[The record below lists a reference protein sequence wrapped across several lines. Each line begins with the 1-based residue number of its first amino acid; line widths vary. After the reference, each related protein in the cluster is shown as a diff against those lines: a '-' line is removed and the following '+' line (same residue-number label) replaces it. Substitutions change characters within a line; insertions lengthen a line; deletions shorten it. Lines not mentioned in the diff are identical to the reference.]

1 MKKKPIIIIGIESS
15 CDDTGVSIIQNRNV
29 LSNVIFNQEIHK
41 KYGGVVPE
49 LASRLHDINMTKAVQ
64 QAIFLAKINR
74 NQIDAVSFTLGP
86 GLIGPLL
93 VGASFAKSFSMGLDI
108 PLLTV
113 NHIQAHILSHF
124 IQDANLNNCY
134 PKFPFLGLVISGG
147 HTQIIKVNDFF
158 QMEILGSTLD
168 DSVGEALD
176 KIARM
181 LGFYYPGGP
190 MIEYFSK
197 NGNEKKFMFSKPIVS
212 GLDFSFSG
220 FKNNVLQYINK
231 KLKKNT
237 LFIKQNLSDIC
248 ASIQKIIAEILLEK
262 VQKAIIKTGIS
273 RIVLAGGVS
282 ANYEIRKIFMYFSKN
297 QKNKKLEVFILKKKY
312 TTDNGAMIAITGL
325 LKYER
330 NLFDSIHITPYS
342 KFKNFKNYTVNK

>member
-1 MKKKPIIIIGIESS
+1 MKKETIIIIGIESS
-15 CDDTGVSIIQNRNV
+15 CDDTGVSIIRNRNV
-29 LSNVIFNQEIHK
+29 LSNIIIHQEIHK

-49 LASRLHDINMTKAVQ
+49 LASRLHDINLAKAVQ
-64 QAIFLAKINR
+64 QAIFSAKINQD
-74 NQIDAVSFTLGP
+74 QIDAVSFTLGP

-93 VGASFAKSFSMGLDI
+93 VGASFAKSFSMGLGI

-113 NHIQAHILSHF
+113 NHIQAHVLSHF

-134 PKFPFLGLVISGG
+134 PKFPFLSLVISGG

-158 QMEILGSTLD
+158 QMEILGATLD

-197 NGNEKKFMFSKPIVS
+197 NGNDKKFIFSKPRVS
-212 GLDFSFSG
+212 GLNFSFSG
-220 FKNNVLQYINK
+220 FKSDVFQFIK
-231 KLKKNT
+231 KELKKNT
-237 LFIKQNLSDIC
+237 LFIKQNLYDIC
-248 ASIQKIIAEILLEK
+248 ASIQKTIAEILLEK
-262 VQKAIIKTGIS
+262 VQKAIIITGIS

-282 ANYEIRKIFMYFSKN
+282 ANSEIRKIFLYFSKN
-297 QKNKKLEVFILKKKY
+297 QKNKKFEVFIPKKEY

-330 NLFDSIHITPYS
+330 NLFDSIHVTPYS
-342 KFKNFKNYTVNK
+342 KFKKF